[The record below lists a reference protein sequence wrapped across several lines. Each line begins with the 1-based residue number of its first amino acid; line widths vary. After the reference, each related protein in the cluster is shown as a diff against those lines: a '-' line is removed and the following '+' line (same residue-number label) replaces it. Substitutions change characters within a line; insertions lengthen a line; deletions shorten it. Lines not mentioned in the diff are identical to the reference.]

1 MFFLGS
7 NKNSDNNV
15 AVVEEGNAHLQ
26 FDTSTGDHI
35 IKLTMPNEMY
45 FDLRSIVSSND
56 RQLRFFIDDCV
67 EKGSKYADPRFEDRP
82 QNFVFDVD
90 DEQYNIAA
98 SIAKNRNISIEDA
111 FLFLFQSYLNAYYR
125 NKFTECFEYY
135 YTLPNRLY
143 ENVKRLCEIHNCSES
158 VLISRAIQSAHVMN
172 RDIANDEWMADS
184 LNAENAVK
192 CKGYFNIRELRLLMA
207 MADYNQ
213 HSCDE
218 ELCAILSTYIHS
230 R

>member
-1 MFFLGS
+1 MFFFGS

-15 AVVEEGNAHLQ
+15 ALVEEGNAHLQ
-26 FDTSTGDHI
+26 FDTSTGNHI

-45 FDLRSIVSSND
+45 FDLRSIVSLNN

-67 EKGSKYADPRFEDRP
+67 KKGSKYADPSFEDP
-82 QNFVFDVD
+82 QDFVFDVD

-125 NKFTECFEYY
+125 NKFTEVFEYY
-135 YTLPNRLY
+135 YTLPNTLY
-143 ENVKRLCEIHNCSES
+143 ENVKRLCEIHNCDES
-158 VLISRAIQSAHVMN
+158 VLISNAIQRARVMN
-172 RDIANDEWMADS
+172 RDIGREEWLGGQ

-192 CKGYFNIRELRLLMA
+192 RKGYFNVRELRLLMA

-218 ELCAILSTYIHS
+218 ELCTILYTYIHS

>member
-1 MFFLGS
+1 MFFLGN
-7 NKNSDNNV
+7 NKNSENNI

-26 FDTSTGDHI
+26 FDTSDGDHI
-35 IKLTMPNEMY
+35 IKLSMPNEMY
-45 FDLRSIVSSND
+45 SDLRSIVSSNA
-56 RQLRFFIDDCV
+56 RQLRYFIDDCIR
-67 EKGSKYADPRFEDRP
+67 KGSKYANPRFEDR

-90 DEQYNIAA
+90 DKQYNIAA

-125 NKFTECFEYY
+125 NKFTKGFEYN
-135 YTLPNRLY
+135 YTLTKQLY
-143 ENVKRLCEIHNCSES
+143 EDLKHLCAIYNCSES
-158 VLISRAIQSAHVMN
+158 VILSKAIQSAQVMN
-172 RDIANDEWMADS
+172 RDIACDEWMADR

-192 CKGYFNIRELRLLMA
+192 CKGYFDIRELRLLMA
-207 MADYNQ
+207 MADYNH

-218 ELCAILSTYIHS
+218 ELCAILSSYIHS